1 MLRKT
6 FTRAALATGAA
17 IFATASLVGCSGVGD
32 ILEGDGAQRD
42 EETNEVT
49 EEGTDSVFDIALG
62 DCILEP
68 DGEQISDV
76 TVVPCSD
83 PHDYELYYEF
93 ELPDGEYPGDQ
104 AVSDQAAAEC
114 EAQFEPFAGIAFNDS
129 ATLWYNFFSPTTN
142 SWSDGDRLIQCLIY
156 EASDDQGQE
165 IVQVTGTLEGAAR

>member
-17 IFATASLVGCSGVGD
+17 LFATATLVGCTAVGD
-32 ILEGDGAQRD
+32 LLEGDGAQRD

-49 EEGTDSVFDIALG
+49 EEGTDSVFDISLG
-62 DCILEP
+62 DCLLEP

-76 TVVPCSD
+76 TVVPCSEA
-83 PHDYELYYEF
+83 HDYELYYEF
-93 ELPDGEYPGDQ
+93 DLAEGEFPGDE
-104 AVSDQAAAEC
+104 AVSEQAAAEC
-114 EAQFEPFAGIAFNDS
+114 EAQFQTFAGIAFQDS
-129 ATLWYNFFSPTTN
+129 ASLWYNFFSPTQG

-165 IVQVTGTLEGAAR
+165 IIQVTGSLEGAAR